1 MTQYEP
7 VIGLEIH
14 GELLTK
20 SKMFCSC
27 SADYGSA
34 PEPNTNICPTCTGL
48 PGAMPVVNKKM
59 TELAALVG
67 LALNC
72 SVNKHN
78 TFARKNYYYPDL
90 PKGYQISQYEL
101 PICEKGWI
109 EVNAPSPLTPLPK
122 GEGNSD
128 SLLPAGEG
136 LGMRENA
143 EARKNSNSEN
153 QLRVRVRRVHIEE
166 DTAKLS
172 HEKNYALV
180 DFNRAGVPLLEIVSE
195 PDMRSVEAALDYATK
210 VRAILRYLGVNSG
223 DMEKGV
229 LRFEANISVRPVGS
243 DEFRTRTEIKN
254 LNSFRALT
262 RASAYEIER
271 QIKLYES
278 GGTVVQETLG
288 WDDVRGV
295 TVSQRGK
302 EEAHDYRYFPEP
314 DLPPLQL
321 SDAWIEGIRSGLP
334 ELPEAKTARFITVFN
349 LTPSEARFLTSER
362 ALADYFESVTAKA
375 KSPAKAVHSW
385 IAGEF
390 MRNINDLSID
400 VANIPIAADDLAQ
413 LIDMTTDKLIN
424 NNAGKTV
431 LAEMFKNG
439 GKPEQ
444 IVKEKNLAQVSDE
457 GFIQETIDK
466 VLADNPSEVE
476 KYLAGKETVFQWFVG
491 QVARATKGKAD
502 MNVAKELLTKA
513 LEERKN
519 SYLNSQ

>member
-14 GELLTK
+14 GELLTN
-20 SKMFCSC
+20 SKMFCGC

-34 PEPNTNICPTCTGL
+34 PEPNSNICPVCTGL
-48 PGAMPVVNKKM
+48 PGAMPVVNKKA

-72 SVNKHN
+72 SINKHN

-101 PICEKGWI
+101 TIAEKGSLD
-109 EVNAPSPLTPLPK
+109 VND
-122 GEGNSD
+122 G
-128 SLLPAGEG
+128 
-136 LGMRENA
+136 
-143 EARKNSNSEN
+143 SEN
-153 QLRVRVRRVHIEE
+153 QLKVRVRRVHIEE
-166 DTAKLS
+166 DTAKLA

-195 PDMRSVEAALDYATK
+195 PDIRTVEAALDYATK

-229 LRFEANISVRPVGS
+229 LRFEANISVRPIGS

-254 LNSFRALT
+254 LNSFRALV
-262 RASAYEIER
+262 RASQYEIER
-271 QIKLYES
+271 QIKIYEE

-295 TVSQRGK
+295 TTSQRSK

-321 SDAWIEGIRSGLP
+321 SDAWIESIRSQLP
-334 ELPEAKTARFITVFN
+334 ELPEAKTARFITDFG

-362 ALADYFESVTAKA
+362 TLANYFESVVANS
-375 KSPAKAVHSW
+375 KSPAKTIHSW

-390 MRNINDLSID
+390 MRYLNDSGLSID
-400 VANIPIAADDLAQ
+400 DVALAPETLAK
-413 LIDMTTDKLIN
+413 LIDMVTDKTIGAS
-424 NNAGKTV
+424 AGKTV
-431 LAEMFKNG
+431 LTELFKNG
-439 GKPEQ
+439 GDPAQ
-444 IVKEKNLAQVSDE
+444 IVKEKNLLQMTDVNA
-457 GFIQETIDK
+457 IQELVTKI
-466 VLADNPSEVE
+466 LNDNPKEVDE
-476 KYLAGKETVFQWFVG
+476 YNAGKETLFQWFMG

-502 MNVAKELLTKA
+502 PNVAKELMVKG
-513 LEERKN
+513 LEERKK
-519 SYLNSQ
+519 

>member
-7 VIGLEIH
+7 IIGLEIH

-78 TFARKNYYYPDL
+78 TFARKNYFYPDL

-109 EVNAPSPLTPLPK
+109 EVNAD
-122 GEGNSD
+122 G
-128 SLLPAGEG
+128 
-136 LGMRENA
+136 
-143 EARKNSNSEN
+143 EN
-153 QLRVRVRRVHIEE
+153 QFKVRVRRVHIEE

-172 HEKNYALV
+172 HGKNYALV

-195 PDMRSVEAALDYATK
+195 PDMRSIEAALDYATK

-271 QIKLYES
+271 QIELYES

-321 SDAWIEGIRSGLP
+321 SDAWIEEIRSRLP
-334 ELPEAKTARFITVFN
+334 ELPEAKTARFITDFN

-362 ALADYFESVTAKA
+362 ALADYFESVTAKS
-375 KSPAKAVHSW
+375 KSSSKAVHSW
-385 IAGEF
+385 IAGDL
-390 MRNINDLSID
+390 MRNLNELSID
-400 VANIPIAADDLAQ
+400 VANIPIAAENLAK
-413 LIDMTTDKLIN
+413 LIDMTTDKIIN

-457 GFIQETIDK
+457 GFIQEMIDK

-476 KYLAGKETVFQWFVG
+476 KFLAGKETVFQWFVG

-513 LEERKN
+513 LEERKK
-519 SYLNSQ
+519 

>member
-1 MTQYEP
+1 MKPTYEP

-14 GELLTK
+14 GELLTN

-27 SADYGSA
+27 SADYASA

-48 PGAMPVVNKKM
+48 PGAMPVVNKKA

-72 SVNKHN
+72 SINKHN
-78 TFARKNYYYPDL
+78 TFARKNYFYPDL

-101 PICEKGWI
+101 PIAEKGWL
-109 EVNAPSPLTPLPK
+109 EANPP
-122 GEGNSD
+122 
-128 SLLPAGEG
+128 LPAGEG
-136 LGMRENA
+136 LG
-143 EARKNSNSEN
+143 
-153 QLRVRVRRVHIEE
+153 VRVRRVHIEE

-243 DEFRTRTEIKN
+243 DELRTRTEIKN
-254 LNSFRALT
+254 LNSFRALA
-262 RASAYEIER
+262 RASQYEIER
-271 QIKLYES
+271 QTKIYED
-278 GGTVVQETLG
+278 GGSVAQETLG

-295 TVSQRGK
+295 TSSQRSK
-302 EEAHDYRYFPEP
+302 EDAHDYRYFPEP

-321 SDAWIEGIRSGLP
+321 SDAWIESIRSQLP
-334 ELPEAKTARFITVFN
+334 ELPEAKTKRFITDFE
-349 LTPSEARFLTSER
+349 LTSSDARLLTSELS
-362 ALADYFESVTAKA
+362 LANYFEEVIKHA
-375 KSPAKAVHSW
+375 KSSPKIVNTW

-390 MRNINDLSID
+390 MRNLNEL
-400 VANIPIAADDLAQ
+400 NIEADSVSAKLLAQ
-413 LIDMTTDKLIN
+413 LIDMVTDKTISG
-424 NNAGKTV
+424 NAGKSV
-431 LAEMFKNG
+431 LAEMFKSG
-439 GKPEQ
+439 GDPQ
-444 IVKEKNLAQVSDE
+444 TIVKEKGLAQISDE
-457 GFIQETIDK
+457 SFIQEAVTKILD
-466 VLADNPSEVE
+466 DNPKEVE
-476 KYLAGKETVFQWFVG
+476 TYLAGKESLLQWFMG

-502 MNVAKELLTKA
+502 PNVARELLVKS
-513 LEERKN
+513 LEVKRKN
-519 SYLNSQ
+519 

>member
-1 MTQYEP
+1 MKLTYEP

-14 GELLTK
+14 GELLTN

-34 PEPNTNICPTCTGL
+34 PEPNTNICPVCTGL
-48 PGAMPVVNKKM
+48 PGAMPVVNKKAV
-59 TELAALVG
+59 ELAALVG

-72 SVNKHN
+72 SINPHN

-101 PICEKGWI
+101 PIASKGYLDVLDDTDAQQRI
-109 EVNAPSPLTPLPK
+109 T
-122 GEGNSD
+122 
-128 SLLPAGEG
+128 
-136 LGMRENA
+136 
-143 EARKNSNSEN
+143 
-153 QLRVRVRRVHIEE
+153 VRRVHIEE
-166 DTAKLS
+166 DTAKLA

-195 PDMRSVEAALDYATK
+195 PDMRTVEAALSYATK
-210 VRAILRYLGVNSG
+210 IRAILRYLGVNSG

-243 DEFRTRTEIKN
+243 SEFRTRTEIKN

-271 QIKLYES
+271 QIKVYES
-278 GGTVVQETLG
+278 GGTIVQETLG

-302 EEAHDYRYFPEP
+302 EDAHDYRYFPEP

-321 SDAWIEGIRSGLP
+321 SSAWIESIRTQLP
-334 ELPEAKTARFITVFN
+334 ELPEAKTKRFITDFE
-349 LTPSEARFLTSER
+349 LTPSDARFLTSEQS
-362 ALADYFESVTAKA
+362 LANYFESVVTKS
-375 KSPAKAVHSW
+375 KSPAKTVHSW

-390 MRNINDLSID
+390 MRYLNDSGLSIED
-400 VANIPIAADDLAQ
+400 VTLPPESFAK
-413 LIDMTTDKLIN
+413 LIDMVTEKTVSG
-424 NNAGKTV
+424 NNAKVV
-431 LAEMFKNG
+431 LADLLKNG
-439 GKPEQ
+439 GDPQE
-444 IVKEKNLAQVSDE
+444 IVRAKNLAQVSDE
-457 GFIQETIDK
+457 GFVQEIVSK
-466 VLADNPSEVE
+466 ILNDNPKEVDE
-476 KYLAGKETVFQWFVG
+476 YNAGKETLFQWFMG

-502 MNVAKELLTKA
+502 PSVAKELMVKGLA
-513 LEERKN
+513 ERKK
-519 SYLNSQ
+519 

>member
-1 MTQYEP
+1 MTIKYEP
-7 VIGLEIH
+7 IIGLEIH
-14 GELLTK
+14 GELLTN

-48 PGAMPVVNKKM
+48 PGAMPVANKKAI
-59 TELAALVG
+59 ELAALVG

-72 SVNKHN
+72 SINKHN

-101 PICEKGWI
+101 PIAEKGWMD
-109 EVNAPSPLTPLPK
+109 VNAN
-122 GEGNSD
+122 G
-128 SLLPAGEG
+128 
-136 LGMRENA
+136 
-143 EARKNSNSEN
+143 EN

-195 PDMRSVEAALDYATK
+195 PDMRTVEAALDYATK
-210 VRAILRYLGVNSG
+210 IRAILRYLGVNSG

-243 DEFRTRTEIKN
+243 NELRKRTEIKN

-271 QIKLYES
+271 QIKIYED
-278 GGTVVQETLG
+278 GGEVIQETLG

-295 TVSQRGK
+295 TTSQRSK
-302 EEAHDYRYFPEP
+302 EDAHDYRYFPEP
-314 DLPPLQL
+314 DLPPLKL
-321 SDAWIEGIRSGLP
+321 NDAWVDSIRTQLP
-334 ELPEAKTARFITVFN
+334 ELPEAKTARFISDFE
-349 LTPSEARFLTSER
+349 LTPSDARLLTSELS
-362 ALADYFESVTAKA
+362 LANYFEEVISHA
-375 KSPAKAVHSW
+375 KSSPKIINTW

-390 MRNINDLSID
+390 MRNLNELNVEADSIS
-400 VANIPIAADDLAQ
+400 AKSLAQ
-413 LIDMTTDKLIN
+413 LIDMVTDKTISG
-424 NNAGKTV
+424 NAGKTV
-431 LAEMFKNG
+431 LTELFKNG
-439 GKPEQ
+439 GDPQ
-444 IVKEKNLAQVSDE
+444 TIVKEKGLAQISDQ
-457 GFIQETIDK
+457 GFIQDAVTKILD
-466 VLADNPSEVE
+466 DNPSEIE
-476 KYLAGKETVFQWFVG
+476 KYHAGKDTLLQWFVG

-502 MNVAKELLTKA
+502 PVITKELMLKG
-513 LEERKN
+513 LEERKK
-519 SYLNSQ
+519 

>member
-14 GELLTK
+14 GELLTN

-34 PEPNTNICPTCTGL
+34 PEPNSNICPVCTGL
-48 PGAMPVVNKKM
+48 PGAMPVVNKKA

-72 SVNKHN
+72 SINKHN

-101 PICEKGWI
+101 PIAEKGWL

-122 GEGNSD
+122 GEGDSD

-136 LGMRENA
+136 LGM
-143 EARKNSNSEN
+143 
-153 QLRVRVRRVHIEE
+153 RVRVRRVHIEE
-166 DTAKLS
+166 DTAKLA

-195 PDMRSVEAALDYATK
+195 PDIRTVEAALDYATK

-254 LNSFRALT
+254 LNSFRALV
-262 RASAYEIER
+262 RASQYEIER
-271 QIKLYES
+271 QIKLYEE

-295 TVSQRGK
+295 TTSQRSK

-321 SDAWIEGIRSGLP
+321 SDAWIESIRSQLP
-334 ELPEAKTARFITVFN
+334 ELPEAKTSRFISDFG
-349 LTPSEARFLTSER
+349 LTLSEARFLTSER
-362 ALADYFESVTAKA
+362 TLANYFESVVANS
-375 KSPAKAVHSW
+375 KSPAKTIHSW

-390 MRNINDLSID
+390 MRYLNDSGLSID
-400 VANIPIAADDLAQ
+400 NVTLAPETLAK
-413 LIDMTTDKLIN
+413 LIDMVTDKTIGAS
-424 NNAGKTV
+424 AGKTV
-431 LAEMFKNG
+431 LTELFKNG
-439 GKPEQ
+439 GDPAQ
-444 IVKEKNLAQVSDE
+444 IVKEKNLLQMTDVNA
-457 GFIQETIDK
+457 IQEIVTKI
-466 VLADNPSEVE
+466 LNDNPKEVDE
-476 KYLAGKETVFQWFVG
+476 YNAGKETLFQWFMG

-502 MNVAKELLTKA
+502 PNVAKELMMKG
-513 LEERKN
+513 LEERKK
-519 SYLNSQ
+519 

>member
-14 GELLTK
+14 GELLTN

-48 PGAMPVVNKKM
+48 PGAMPVVNKKAV
-59 TELAALVG
+59 ELATLVG

-72 SVNKHN
+72 SINPHN

-101 PICEKGWI
+101 PIASKGYLDVLDDTDAQQRI
-109 EVNAPSPLTPLPK
+109 T
-122 GEGNSD
+122 
-128 SLLPAGEG
+128 
-136 LGMRENA
+136 
-143 EARKNSNSEN
+143 
-153 QLRVRVRRVHIEE
+153 VRRVHIEE
-166 DTAKLS
+166 DTAKLA

-195 PDMRSVEAALDYATK
+195 PDMRTVEAALSYATK
-210 VRAILRYLGVNSG
+210 IRAILRYLGVNSG

-243 DEFRTRTEIKN
+243 SEFRTRTEIKN

-271 QIKLYES
+271 QIKVYES
-278 GGTVVQETLG
+278 GGTIVQETLG

-302 EEAHDYRYFPEP
+302 EDAHDYRYFPEP

-321 SDAWIEGIRSGLP
+321 DSAFIESIRTQLP
-334 ELPEAKTARFITVFN
+334 ELPEAKTKRFITDFE
-349 LTPSEARFLTSER
+349 LTPSDARFLTSEKS
-362 ALADYFESVTAKA
+362 LANFFESVVTKS
-375 KSPAKAVHSW
+375 KSPAKTVHSW

-390 MRNINDLSID
+390 MRYVNDSGLNIED
-400 VANIPIAADDLAQ
+400 VSLPPESFAK
-413 LIDMTTDKLIN
+413 LIDMVTEKTVSG
-424 NNAGKTV
+424 NNAKVV
-431 LAEMFKNG
+431 LADLLKSG
-439 GKPEQ
+439 GDPQE
-444 IVKEKNLAQVSDE
+444 IVRAKNLAQVSDE
-457 GFIQETIDK
+457 GFVQEIVSK
-466 VLADNPSEVE
+466 ILNDNPKEVDE
-476 KYLAGKETVFQWFVG
+476 YNAGKETLFQWFMG

-502 MNVAKELLTKA
+502 PNVAKELMVKGLV
-513 LEERKN
+513 ERKK
-519 SYLNSQ
+519 

>member
-34 PEPNTNICPTCTGL
+34 PEPNTNICPSCTGL
-48 PGAMPVVNKKM
+48 PGAMPVVNKKA

-101 PICEKGWI
+101 PICEKGYL
-109 EVNAPSPLTPLPK
+109 EVNVD
-122 GEGNSD
+122 GE
-128 SLLPAGEG
+128 EQF
-136 LGMRENA
+136 
-143 EARKNSNSEN
+143 K
-153 QLRVRVRRVHIEE
+153 VRVRRVHIEE
-166 DTAKLS
+166 DTAKLA

-271 QIKLYES
+271 QIKVYES
-278 GGTVVQETLG
+278 GGTIVQETLG

-295 TVSQRGK
+295 TVSQRSK

-321 SDAWIEGIRSGLP
+321 SDAWIDAIRTQLP
-334 ELPEAKTARFITVFN
+334 ELPEAKTARFITDFS
-349 LTPSEARFLTSER
+349 LTPSDARFLTSELS
-362 ALADYFESVTAKA
+362 LANYFESVVAKS
-375 KSPAKAVHSW
+375 KSPAKTVNSW

-390 MRNINDLSID
+390 MRNLNDLSID
-400 VANIPIAADDLAQ
+400 ITNTPVDPADLAQ
-413 LIDMTTDKLIN
+413 LIDMTTDKSIN

-502 MNVAKELLTKA
+502 MNVAKELLVKA
-513 LEERKN
+513 LEERKK
-519 SYLNSQ
+519 

>member
-1 MTQYEP
+1 MKLTYEP

-14 GELLTK
+14 GELLTN

-34 PEPNTNICPTCTGL
+34 PEPNSNICPVCTGL
-48 PGAMPVVNKKM
+48 PGAMPVVNKKA

-72 SVNKHN
+72 SINKHN

-101 PICEKGWI
+101 PIAEQGWLD
-109 EVNAPSPLTPLPK
+109 VLA
-122 GEGNSD
+122 D
-128 SLLPAGEG
+128 
-136 LGMRENA
+136 
-143 EARKNSNSEN
+143 SEN

-195 PDMRSVEAALDYATK
+195 PDIRTVEAALDYATK

-254 LNSFRALT
+254 LNSFRALV
-262 RASAYEIER
+262 RASQYEIER
-271 QIKLYES
+271 QIKIYEE
-278 GGTVVQETLG
+278 GGTVIQETLG

-295 TVSQRGK
+295 TTSQRSK

-321 SDAWIEGIRSGLP
+321 SDAWIESIRSQLP
-334 ELPEAKTARFITVFN
+334 ELPEAKTSRFISDFG

-362 ALADYFESVTAKA
+362 TLANYFESVVAKS

-385 IAGEF
+385 LSGEL
-390 MRNINDLSID
+390 MRYLNDTSTDIKDISL
-400 VANIPIAADDLAQ
+400 APETFAQ
-413 LIDMTTDKLIN
+413 LIDMVTDKTIGAS
-424 NNAGKTV
+424 AGKTV
-431 LAEMFKNG
+431 LTELLTKG
-439 GKPEQ
+439 GDPAQ
-444 IVKEKNLAQVSDE
+444 IVKEKNLAQLTDINA
-457 GFIQETIDK
+457 IQDLVTKI
-466 VLADNPSEVE
+466 LNDNPKEVDE
-476 KYLAGKETVFQWFVG
+476 YNAGKETLFQWFMG

-502 MNVAKELLTKA
+502 PNVAKELMVKG
-513 LEERKN
+513 LEERKK
-519 SYLNSQ
+519 

>member
-1 MTQYEP
+1 MLQYEP
-7 VIGLEIH
+7 IIGLEIH
-14 GELLTK
+14 GELLTN
-20 SKMFCSC
+20 SKMFCGC
-27 SADYGSA
+27 SADYASA

-48 PGAMPVVNKKM
+48 PGAMPVVNKKA

-101 PICEKGWI
+101 PICEKGWLD
-109 EVNAPSPLTPLPK
+109 VTSPPLPV
-122 GEGNSD
+122 
-128 SLLPAGEG
+128 GEG
-136 LGMRENA
+136 LGVREKSSA
-143 EARKNSNSEN
+143 KQNSRSEN

-195 PDMRSVEAALDYATK
+195 PDMRTVEAALDYATK

-229 LRFEANISVRPVGS
+229 LRFEANISVRPIGS
-243 DEFRTRTEIKN
+243 NEFRTRTEIKN

-262 RASAYEIER
+262 LASAYEIER
-271 QIKLYES
+271 QIKVYES
-278 GGTVVQETLG
+278 GGVVMQETLG

-321 SDAWIEGIRSGLP
+321 SDVWIDEVRTRLP
-334 ELPEAKTARFITVFN
+334 ELSEAKTARFIADFS

-362 ALADYFESVTAKA
+362 ALANYFESVVA
-375 KSPAKAVHSW
+375 KSKSFPKTVHSW

-390 MRNINDLSID
+390 MRYLNDSGKTIEEITLAPESF
-400 VANIPIAADDLAQ
+400 AQ
-413 LIDMTTDKLIN
+413 LIDMVTDKVIG
-424 NNAGKTV
+424 NNAGK
-431 LAEMFKNG
+431 
-439 GKPEQ
+439 
-444 IVKEKNLAQVSDE
+444 
-457 GFIQETIDK
+457 
-466 VLADNPSEVE
+466 
-476 KYLAGKETVFQWFVG
+476 
-491 QVARATKGKAD
+491 
-502 MNVAKELLTKA
+502 
-513 LEERKN
+513 
-519 SYLNSQ
+519 

>member
-1 MTQYEP
+1 MKPTYEP

-14 GELLTK
+14 GELLTN

-48 PGAMPVVNKKM
+48 PGAMPVVNKKA

-72 SVNKHN
+72 SINKHN

-101 PICEKGWI
+101 PIAEKGWLDVI
-109 EVNAPSPLTPLPK
+109 DSSALSGADAQPK
-122 GEGNSD
+122 
-128 SLLPAGEG
+128 
-136 LGMRENA
+136 RI
-143 EARKNSNSEN
+143 
-153 QLRVRVRRVHIEE
+153 RVRRVHIEE

-254 LNSFRALT
+254 LNSFRALV
-262 RASAYEIER
+262 RASQYEIER
-271 QIKLYES
+271 QIKIYEE
-278 GGTVVQETLG
+278 GGTVVQQTLG

-295 TVSQRGK
+295 TTSQRSK

-321 SDAWIEGIRSGLP
+321 SDAWIESIRTQLP
-334 ELPEAKTARFITVFN
+334 ELPEAKTARFISDFG

-362 ALADYFESVTAKA
+362 TLANYFENVVANS
-375 KSPAKAVHSW
+375 KSPAKTIHSW

-390 MRNINDLSID
+390 MRYLNDSSLSID
-400 VANIPIAADDLAQ
+400 DVTLAPEMLAK
-413 LIDMTTDKLIN
+413 LIDMVTDKTIGAS
-424 NNAGKTV
+424 AGKTV
-431 LAEMFKNG
+431 LTELFKNG
-439 GKPEQ
+439 GDPAQ
-444 IVKEKNLAQVSDE
+444 IVKEKNLLQLTDVSA
-457 GFIQETIDK
+457 IQEIVTKI
-466 VLADNPSEVE
+466 LNDNPKEVDE
-476 KYLAGKETVFQWFVG
+476 YNAGKETLFQWFMG

-502 MNVAKELLTKA
+502 PNVAKELMVKG
-513 LEERKN
+513 LEERKK
-519 SYLNSQ
+519 

>member
-14 GELLTK
+14 GELLTN
-20 SKMFCSC
+20 SKMFCGC
-27 SADYGSA
+27 SADYASA
-34 PEPNTNICPTCTGL
+34 PEPNMYICPTCTGL
-48 PGAMPVVNKKM
+48 PGALPVVNKKA

-72 SVNKHN
+72 SINKHN

-90 PKGYQISQYEL
+90 PKGFQISQYEL
-101 PICEKGWI
+101 PICEKGWLD
-109 EVNAPSPLTPLPK
+109 VLDASRT
-122 GEGNSD
+122 
-128 SLLPAGEG
+128 
-136 LGMRENA
+136 
-143 EARKNSNSEN
+143 EN

-195 PDMRSVEAALDYATK
+195 PDMRVVEAALDYATK

-262 RASAYEIER
+262 RASSYEIER
-271 QIKLYES
+271 QIKIYEA

-321 SDAWIEGIRSGLP
+321 SDAWIDSIRTQLP
-334 ELPEAKTARFITVFN
+334 ELPEAKTARFITDFG
-349 LTPSEARFLTSER
+349 LTPSDARFLTSER
-362 ALADYFESVTAKA
+362 SLADYFASVVA
-375 KSPAKAVHSW
+375 KSRSSAKTVHSW
-385 IAGEF
+385 ISGEF
-390 MRNINDLSID
+390 MRYLNDSGMNIEDVTLSPESF
-400 VANIPIAADDLAQ
+400 AK
-413 LIDMTTDKLIN
+413 LIDMITDKVISGNSAKVVFNEL
-424 NNAGKTV
+424 
-431 LAEMFKNG
+431 LKNG
-439 GKPEQ
+439 GDPAQ
-444 IVKEKNLAQVSDE
+444 IVKAKGLAQVSDE
-457 GFIQETIDK
+457 SFIQEAVTK
-466 VLADNPSEVE
+466 VLNDNPSEVD
-476 KYLAGKETVFQWFVG
+476 KYLAGKETLLQWFMG

-502 MNVAKELLTKA
+502 PNVTKEMLVKA
-513 LEERKN
+513 LEERRK
-519 SYLNSQ
+519 